1 MTKSFFLV
9 LLLCG
14 LLAIGCSNSNK
25 AATSDNNSSQPTA
38 ASSDNSSSAANS
50 SSNTSSS
57 SSSTSA
63 SNPDQQFI
71 NDAAKGNRAE
81 VELGKLVESKAT
93 NPSVKQFAKMMQTDH
108 AKALSQ
114 LEQVA
119 QSRNIT
125 LPDGIPDD
133 AQDLETKLSSE
144 SGKQLEKDYMDGM
157 VKDHQKDVKDFQD
170 ATQNLRDNDVKQW
183 AQKTLPTLQRH
194 LQKAQQVDSKIG
206 GQAGSKTQA
215 ANEQ

>member
-14 LLAIGCSNSNK
+14 FLAVGCSNSNK
-25 AATSDNNSSQPTA
+25 AATSDNNSGQPAA
-38 ASSDNSSSAANS
+38 ASSNNPSSSANNS
-50 SSNTSSS
+50 SSSS
-57 SSSTSA
+57 SSSTSS

-93 NPSVKQFAKMMQTDH
+93 DPNVKQFAKMMQSDH

-119 QSRNIT
+119 QSKNMT

-157 VKDHQKDVKDFQD
+157 VKDHQKDVQEFQD
-170 ATQNLRDNDVKQW
+170 ATNNLQDNDVKQW
-183 AQKTLPTLQRH
+183 AEKTLPTLQKH
-194 LQKAQQVDSKIG
+194 LKKAQQVDLKVG

-215 ANEQ
+215 ANQQ